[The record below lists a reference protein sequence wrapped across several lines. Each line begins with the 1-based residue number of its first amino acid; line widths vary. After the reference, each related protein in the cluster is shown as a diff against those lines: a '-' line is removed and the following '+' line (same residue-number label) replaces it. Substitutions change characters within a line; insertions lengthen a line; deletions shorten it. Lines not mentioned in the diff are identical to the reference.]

1 MLVSFLCFA
10 IMDTSAKWLV
20 MAAIPSLQVAFLRY
34 FVHFLWVILIY
45 FPKNG
50 LAIARSRVPRL
61 QVLRAILLFSATALN
76 FTALKY
82 LPLTITISIF
92 FASPMLVCLL
102 SIPILKEKVGLKRF
116 SAVAVGFLGVLII
129 VAPWGEKFDYHVL
142 LAVGAMCG
150 ASGYFIMSRIVAG
163 ADSNSV
169 SQFYCAGVPTLI
181 LLPVVLT
188 VWEWPGTRLDWVLLV
203 LIGSLGMFGHSVL
216 TAAHRF
222 TEASVLAPT
231 VYSQIIYITLFSWL
245 IFDTIPSLSTAIGVA
260 VIVASGVYIWS
271 RERTLKKEQSTI
283 PVA

>member
-1 MLVSFLCFA
+1 
-10 IMDTSAKWLV
+10 MDTSAKWLV

-61 QVLRAILLFSATALN
+61 QALRALLLFSATALN

-116 SAVAVGFLGVLII
+116 SAVVVGFLGVMII

-150 ASGYFIMSRIVAG
+150 ASGYFIVTRVVADT
-163 ADSNSV
+163 DSNSV

-181 LLPVVLT
+181 LLPIVIS
-188 VWEWPGTRLDWVLLV
+188 VWEWPGTGLDWMLLV

-222 TEASVLAPT
+222 AEASVLAPT
-231 VYSQIIYITLFSWL
+231 VYSQIIYISIFSWL
-245 IFDTIPSLSTAIGVA
+245 IFDTVPSLSTAIGVSI
-260 VIVASGVYIWS
+260 IVASGVYIWI
-271 RERTLKKEQSTI
+271 RERSLQKQQATI